1 MTDLKIITHTTY
13 TYETT
18 DCREFDSKPEA
29 EAWQRAIDKAEHI
42 VMLDSQFR
50 PTTEIETAFFVY
62 LKDQEQVDAFNAK
75 QADLG
80 LATVIHTPGYY
91 YYDEVPDEY
100 FNVDGIIKD
109 LLGIKAKLD
118 NVMN

>member
-1 MTDLKIITHTTY
+1 MADLKIITHTSY

-18 DCREFDSKPEA
+18 DGREFDSKPEA
-29 EAWQRAIDKAEHI
+29 EAWQKAIDNAERI

-50 PTTEIETAFFVY
+50 PTTDIETAFFVY
-62 LKDQEQVDAFNAK
+62 LKDQGQVDAFNTK

-80 LATVIHTPGYY
+80 LATEIIAPGYY

-100 FNVDGIIKD
+100 FNVDGRIKD

>member
-1 MTDLKIITHTTY
+1 MADLKIITHTTF
-13 TYETT
+13 TYETS
-18 DCREFDSKPEA
+18 DGREFESKQEA
-29 EAWQRAIDKAEHI
+29 EAWQMAINNAEHI

-50 PTTEIETAFFVY
+50 PTTFIEEAFFVY
-62 LKDQEQVDAFNAK
+62 LRDQSQVDAFNAK

-100 FNVDGIIKD
+100 FNIDGRIKD

-118 NVMN
+118 NAII